1 MNTKHGKTLKGVTLQ
16 PNIGKVKQLQMG
28 SVYYENHFFFG
39 LFEVS
44 FLVDLVFLL
53 DNVARPI
60 LLSTPSMTG
69 GKSSSITF
77 LKYFACKPS
86 LMSKPRINLR
96 QLS

>member
-1 MNTKHGKTLKGVTLQ
+1 MNTKHGKTLIGVTLQ

-53 DNVARPI
+53 DNVASPI
-60 LLSTPSMTG
+60 LLSTPSG

-77 LKYFACKPS
+77 LKYFACKRS